1 MSVQKKAH
9 RLVAV
14 NDRGQRIGEDHPR
27 ANLSDH
33 EVQLLLELRTEG
45 YSYRWLGEKFEIHY
59 THARRICL
67 GIKRGQHAARF
78 KRSSPA
84 R

>member
-14 NDRGQRIGEDHPR
+14 NDQGLRIGETHPR
-27 ANLSDH
+27 AVLTDH
-33 EVQLLLELRTEG
+33 DVVLLLELRAEG

-67 GIKRGQHAARF
+67 GQGRAQWAARF
-78 KRSSPA
+78 KRSPA

>member
-14 NDRGQRIGEDHPR
+14 NDRGLRIGETHPR
-27 ANLSDH
+27 AVLTDH
-33 EVQLLLELRTEG
+33 EVDLLLELRAEG
-45 YSYRWLGEKFEIHY
+45 YSYRWLGEKFDIHY

-67 GIKRGQHAARF
+67 GHARGQLAERF
-78 KRSSPA
+78 KRSPT